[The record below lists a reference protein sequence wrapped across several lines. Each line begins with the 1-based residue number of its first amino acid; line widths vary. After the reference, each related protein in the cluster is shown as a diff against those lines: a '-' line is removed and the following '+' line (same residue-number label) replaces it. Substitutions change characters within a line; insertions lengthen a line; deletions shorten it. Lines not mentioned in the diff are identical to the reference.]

1 MNKGYFRLSNGDNSK
16 VFCFILKYA
25 DLIGVR
31 EKTMWH
37 VYILKC
43 GDKSLYTGIALDIAR
58 RIKEHSSGK
67 GSKYLRGRLPLKL
80 VYSEKF
86 RDRSSALKREAE
98 IKRWTHDEKRA
109 LISGAQNAESF

>member
-1 MNKGYFRLSNGDNSK
+1 MGSASK
-16 VFCFILKYA
+16 TVWY
-25 DLIGVR
+25 
-31 EKTMWH
+31 

-80 VYSEKF
+80 VYSKEF

-98 IKRWTHDEKRA
+98 IKRWTHDEKQV
-109 LISGAQNAESF
+109 LISGA